1 MSSLYL
7 AEADAFLQSPHT
19 RHRTCA
25 DLRRELDA
33 YADEERREAAKAIAH
48 PDRPLLAPPS
58 APPDRSRPA
67 PREAAHPPAASP

>member
-7 AEADAFLQSPHT
+7 ATVDAFLRNPHT

-58 APPDRSRPA
+58 APPNHSHLAARETA
-67 PREAAHPPAASP
+67 PPPAATP